1 MGRRPPGRW
10 VDGRRRRTPR
20 PAPLPSPCRC
30 RYISL
35 SPPSEESSNYSV
47 GPNGQAGGRAGRGR
61 SRPARRLAPTND
73 RPHPPRI
80 IFPLLPFLPFSICS
94 CRRSFPRLAI
104 AERTRTTNSV
114 VGISKPQRASVV
126 LVVDCTERERERRR
140 SVGHID
146 AVAVAL
152 LPPAVDGGVER
163 RFPPFIALAHSS
175 APFHAAAALAEE
187 PAGRAAARQQPR
199 HGLLERGRRGPL
211 LVESWAE
218 LRIGNSLADGGSE
231 RARPSAGR
239 PAGRRPLPSHWT
251 RPAGGPRLRE
261 RARPAVLDGHDAD
274 ALSLSPPIYRV
285 LQRST
290 RASEADADAKLECC
304 PHPRQPASCQCGPNG
319 C

>member
-1 MGRRPPGRW
+1 MG
-10 VDGRRRRTPR
+10 GRRRRTPR
-20 PAPLPSPCRC
+20 PASPPFPSPCRC

-47 GPNGQAGGRAGRGR
+47 GPNGQAGGQGEKPASQTFGANER
-61 SRPARRLAPTND
+61 SPSPT
-73 RPHPPRI
+73 PHYIPSSS
-80 IFPLLPFLPFSICS
+80 FLPFSICS

-126 LVVDCTERERERRR
+126 LVVDCTERERERAS

-163 RFPPFIALAHSS
+163 RFPPFIALARSS
-175 APFHAAAALAEE
+175 SPFHAAAV
-187 PAGRAAARQQPR
+187 PAGRPAASS
-199 HGLLERGRRGPL
+199 HRGVLALAVRRGPL

-239 PAGRRPLPSHWT
+239 PAPRRPLPSHWT

>member
-1 MGRRPPGRW
+1 MGGH
-10 VDGRRRRTPR
+10 RRRTPR
-20 PAPLPSPCRC
+20 PAPPFPSPCRC

-47 GPNGQAGGRAGRGR
+47 GPNGQAGGQGEKPASQTFGANER
-61 SRPARRLAPTND
+61 SPSPT
-73 RPHPPRI
+73 PHYIPSSS
-80 IFPLLPFLPFSICS
+80 FLPFSICS

-126 LVVDCTERERERRR
+126 LVVDCTERERERAS
-140 SVGHID
+140 SVGHFD

-163 RFPPFIALAHSS
+163 RFPPFIALARSS

-187 PAGRAAARQQPR
+187 PAGRAAARQQPPR
-199 HGLLERGRRGPL
+199 RPRSPRPPRPAPRRKLGGASDRKFIGRWRQ
-211 LVESWAE
+211 
-218 LRIGNSLADGGSE
+218 

-251 RPAGGPRLRE
+251 RPAGGDRE